1 MCHSRSDQRCLDK
14 TSFTLVRSRMTR
26 TTYKYYFIEFF
37 EFFLDCLAVSYLS
50 LPTNEKLKESE
61 KQSTISRTVTVYLT
75 FDRVAQPL
83 RNRQEREYTCE
94 PRIPYQK
101 TCTRTKTSAL
111 TIHGDIRFA
120 HKRRSIKIHRALSV
134 VGTSNRQLPADPV
147 KITHP
152 DQTRPLIK
160 RHVSDRDPTSFHAS
174 RAERSKYSA
183 TLKQ

>member
-1 MCHSRSDQRCLDK
+1 
-14 TSFTLVRSRMTR
+14 MTR

-94 PRIPYQK
+94 PRIPY
-101 TCTRTKTSAL
+101 
-111 TIHGDIRFA
+111 
-120 HKRRSIKIHRALSV
+120 
-134 VGTSNRQLPADPV
+134 
-147 KITHP
+147 
-152 DQTRPLIK
+152 
-160 RHVSDRDPTSFHAS
+160 
-174 RAERSKYSA
+174 
-183 TLKQ
+183 